1 MVNPKLGTKRV
12 CRKCSAPFYDL
23 NKDPMTCPKC
33 GKTFDV
39 QEFSSK
45 YVKTSG
51 RGQKVEAPV
60 EEVFDL
66 EMEDEDDALGGD
78 DDIIEADIEEDE

>member
-1 MVNPKLGTKRV
+1 MVNPKLGAKRI
-12 CRKCSAPFYDL
+12 CKKCSAPFYDL

-33 GKTFDV
+33 GKSFDA

-51 RGQKVEAPV
+51 RAQKAEAQV

-66 EMEDEDDALGGD
+66 EMEDAEDTLDTD
-78 DDIIEADIEEDE
+78 DEIIEADLDEDE